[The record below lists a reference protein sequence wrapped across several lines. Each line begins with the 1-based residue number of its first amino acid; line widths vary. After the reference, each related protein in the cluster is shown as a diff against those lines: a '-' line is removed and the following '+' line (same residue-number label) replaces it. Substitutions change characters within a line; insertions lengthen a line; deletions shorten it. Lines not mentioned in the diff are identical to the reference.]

1 MQLIMENIC
10 MSMYLNKLMVHNLY
24 LCTIV
29 SAVLI
34 VLMAI
39 ICAQWLNG
47 IQISYRGGLNFS
59 VTCPDGSS
67 TFKT

>member
-1 MQLIMENIC
+1 MQLIMEKIC
-10 MSMYLNKLMVHNLY
+10 MSMYLNKLMVQNLY

-34 VLMAI
+34 VLI